1 MKDQHMDSV
10 DITKFRKKIC
20 LSLNYIASNDFLYAN
35 GIKIHQFKAKKF
47 EIRSYSLCLGS
58 ISKDFTVDNMKKTG
72 LNGKIYDFTVSCG
85 TIDVSDIKDLHKF

>member
-1 MKDQHMDSV
+1 MKDQHVDSV
-10 DITKFRKKIC
+10 NIIKFRKKIC
-20 LSLNYIASNDFLYAN
+20 LSLNYIASNNFLYAN
-35 GIKIHQFKAKKF
+35 GIKINQFKAKNS
-47 EIRSYSLCLGS
+47 EIKSYSLCLVS